1 MITAPTTKCRRIFVD
16 FAFRAKAEAAGFA
29 ADAVDSSRT
38 LVKRCSRLRGCAGR
52 LRMFVVQRTRDS
64 SDSDTVRRCH
74 LIPYLA
80 TSKPQMTVPRGRT
93 KRGPRP
99 TTLQNPTS
107 TLTASSALPAAKGSP
122 NAAQNAKL
130 TMPKQAPHEIL
141 GVPEDA
147 TEAQVRK
154 AYLRLALKNT
164 QTRAA
169 TSTNFGS
176 SRRPTRRCATA
187 VGARRR
193 RRVLRPRRRGR
204 TTNASTAQGQAVEAL
219 PLRDLRQAL
228 LLAPGLAR
236 ALGGAHEGRGR
247 RRTARRRGSGRGAAP
262 KKDESDDDEPAPR
275 PRRQRPGRATNGG
288 FEAFDRRRSAEARAR
303 GGATKNDDD
312 EVCVRCGARGP
323 GDVCRVCGHGPPPD
337 PAKVERR
344 RKAEAARRREEA
356 RAAAAANRE
365 NSAVVRGRRP
375 VILPRRWRCAFAVT
389 RPSRRV
395 AAMAWGP
402 SAVGR
407 GVWSSS
413 YAIDAPRHSP

>member
-1 MITAPTTKCRRIFVD
+1 
-16 FAFRAKAEAAGFA
+16 
-29 ADAVDSSRT
+29 
-38 LVKRCSRLRGCAGR
+38 
-52 LRMFVVQRTRDS
+52 
-64 SDSDTVRRCH
+64 
-74 LIPYLA
+74 
-80 TSKPQMTVPRGRT
+80 
-93 KRGPRP
+93 
-99 TTLQNPTS
+99 
-107 TLTASSALPAAKGSP
+107 
-122 NAAQNAKL
+122 
-130 TMPKQAPHEIL
+130 MPKQAPHEIL
-141 GVPEDA
+141 GVPQDA

-154 AYLRLALKNT
+154 AYLRLALKKHPDKGGDVDEFRKL
-164 QTRAA
+164 QEAYEALRDGGGSEEAKEADSPVASPRAKPTRAPPKA
-169 TSTNFGS
+169 KPSKRF
-176 SRRPTRRCATA
+176 RCATCGKRFSSHLA
-187 VGARRR
+187 LRAHSVEHMKDEDDDDAARRR
-193 RRVLRPRRRGR
+193 
-204 TTNASTAQGQAVEAL
+204 AE
-219 PLRDLRQAL
+219 
-228 LLAPGLAR
+228 AR
-236 ALGGAHEGRGR
+236 A
-247 RRTARRRGSGRGAAP
+247 RGAAP
-262 KKDESDDDEPAPR
+262 KKDGSDDDEPAPR

-337 PAKVERR
+337 PAKAERR

-402 SAVGR
+402 SAFGR

-413 YAIDAPRHSP
+413 YAFDAPRHSP